1 MNFSDFVT
9 PCGKRINKEHFIHLV
24 QVSRA
29 DGNMQPTELGLLH
42 KEGRKFGLT
51 DPEIDRIIEK
61 ESKHHYDPPYSLHEK
76 FDQLYNIVEIVLADN
91 DVSEAEMK
99 LINRYAIGAGF
110 ADKTIPKLIDLLIKG
125 VREGKDEETLLK
137 EFRKKHL
144 FAD

>member
-1 MNFSDFVT
+1 MSFSDFVT

-29 DGNMQPTELGLLH
+29 DGKIQPSEFELLH

-61 ESKHHYDPPYSLHEK
+61 ESKRHYDPPYSLHEK

-91 DVSEAEMK
+91 EVSEAEMK
-99 LINRYAIGAGF
+99 LINRYAIEAGF
-110 ADKTIPKLIDLLIKG
+110 DDKTIPKLVDLLVKG
-125 VREGKDEETLLK
+125 VREGKDEEILLK